1 MTSQP
6 ALALEPKLRPQ
17 LGTEAQVRRTAL
29 LDLLE
34 ASSRIPVAAII
45 APPGYGKTT
54 LLAQWAER
62 DPRAFAWLT
71 IDRRDNDPSVLLR
84 DLVAAYDQV
93 TPIGRVTLELEDAPG
108 AAIDAVLPRL
118 GSALSA
124 AAQPAVLVLDDI
136 HLLRDGAGL
145 EAVARLIEYLPGGSQ
160 LAIASRGE
168 PSLPLARLR
177 AEGRVLEL
185 GPGDLAMDTAEASSL
200 LERGEVDVGR
210 VDVEELL
217 RRTEGWPVALH
228 FAALS
233 LGAGRLDAAKAGS
246 LAPDDRFM
254 AGYLEFEL
262 LSRLPPGLVSFL
274 IRCSVLERMSGPL
287 CDAMLAGTGS
297 ADLLESLSRSDLL
310 VVPLDRR
317 RQWYRFHRLLRELL
331 RAELERREPTLAV
344 ELTRRA
350 AEWCEEHELPEPAV
364 AYAMAAGDADRAARL
379 VVNVAPATYAAGRI
393 ARLRQWFGWFEANQ
407 LIERYPAVAV
417 LGAGINAVSGR
428 PVAAQRWADAARE
441 ATADG
446 IGSHGD
452 TSVDGPLAL
461 LEAALCRRGVEQM
474 AADAERARALAP
486 TGSARQASAQLLLG
500 ISQLL
505 TGDLDQA
512 DRSLADAAE
521 VGAEVGTGSAV
532 VAMAERSLLA
542 MARGAW
548 QQAGA
553 LAERASAGVRSAW
566 LEQYPSGALLHA
578 VTARLAIHGGDLPR
592 AREDLARAGRLRGRL
607 TWALPHLAVQ
617 VRLELART
625 YLALT
630 DATAARTLLLEVD
643 DLLSRRPRLGLLRDQ
658 ASELRAQL
666 DTMRM
671 AAVGVSSLT
680 AAEVRL
686 LRLLGTHHSFRE
698 IGEQLGR
705 SQHTVKSQAMSIYRK
720 FGVSSRSEAVRSAR
734 GLGLLVE

>member
-1 MTSQP
+1 MTSQS

-34 ASSRIPVAAII
+34 ASSRMPVAAII

-93 TPIGRVTLELEDAPG
+93 TPTGRVALELEDAPG

-177 AEGRVLEL
+177 AEGRVLEV

-233 LGAGRLDAAKAGS
+233 LGGGRRGAAKAGS

-274 IRCSVLERMSGPL
+274 TRCSVLERMSGPL
-287 CDAMLAGTGS
+287 CDAVLAGTGS

-331 RAELERREPTLAV
+331 RAKLERREPTLAV

-379 VVNVAPATYAAGRI
+379 VVDVAPVTYAAGRI
-393 ARLRQWFGWFEANQ
+393 ARLRQWFSWFEANQ

-446 IGSHGD
+446 IGSHGGA
-452 TSVDGPLAL
+452 SVDGPLAL

-542 MARGAW
+542 MARGEW

-566 LEQYPSGALLHA
+566 LEHYPSGALLHA
-578 VTARLAIHGGDLPR
+578 VTARLAVHGGDLPR
-592 AREDLARAGRLRGRL
+592 ARDDLARAGRLRGQL

-630 DATAARTLLLEVD
+630 DATAARTMLLEVD

-658 ASELRAQL
+658 ASELGAQL

-671 AAVGVSSLT
+671 AAVGLSSLT

-686 LRLLGTHHSFRE
+686 LRLLGTHLSFRE

-720 FGVSSRSEAVRSAR
+720 FGVSSRSEAVRSAL
-734 GLGLLVE
+734 GLGLMVE